1 MRKTI
6 FNSSL
11 ILLAFMIALVAVFG
25 VYMVSL
31 LQVEPIQR
39 AIDDDTPM
47 NIALIIDDAEKPI
60 SAQLLMYYP
69 GNARGALLDIPG
81 ETGLIIRSINR
92 VDRIDAVYDPAD
104 PKPFIA
110 ELEGLTGVGIDHYLV
125 LSLQAYS
132 ELVDI
137 LGGVTIFVPN
147 RIRLEREGRREAVP
161 SGLVVMDGAKI
172 AIYARYRD
180 AERLEAELVQRR
192 QILFQALLRRMGERA
207 EHIAHPDL
215 RRALLE
221 RTRSDLKDDSLM
233 RLVAEF
239 ARMDL
244 DRIVSQR
251 VTGTYRAVEGV
262 ELLFPAWD
270 GQLVKDIVKQTLNA
284 LLNAEA
290 TAVEDKVF
298 TIEILNGTGQ
308 RGLAQRTAEIYASF
322 GYEVVS
328 VGNADSQD
336 LAKTQVLYH
345 LNDEAAASIV
355 AGIIR
360 CANLDRAT
368 FVQTG
373 GARADFIII
382 LGRDFNGRYC
392 VD

>member
-1 MRKTI
+1 
-6 FNSSL
+6 
-11 ILLAFMIALVAVFG
+11 
-25 VYMVSL
+25 
-31 LQVEPIQR
+31 
-39 AIDDDTPM
+39 
-47 NIALIIDDAEKPI
+47 
-60 SAQLLMYYP
+60 
-69 GNARGALLDIPG
+69 
-81 ETGLIIRSINR
+81 
-92 VDRIDAVYDPAD
+92 
-104 PKPFIA
+104 
-110 ELEGLTGVGIDHYLV
+110 
-125 LSLQAYS
+125 
-132 ELVDI
+132 
-137 LGGVTIFVPN
+137 
-147 RIRLEREGRREAVP
+147 
-161 SGLVVMDGAKI
+161 
-172 AIYARYRD
+172 
-180 AERLEAELVQRR
+180 
-192 QILFQALLRRMGERA
+192 
-207 EHIAHPDL
+207 
-215 RRALLE
+215 
-221 RTRSDLKDDSLM
+221 M

-244 DRIVSQR
+244 DRVVFQR

-328 VGNADSQD
+328 VGNADRQD
-336 LAKTQVLYH
+336 LAKTQVLYY

-360 CANLDRAT
+360 CSNLDRAT

-373 GARADFIII
+373 GARADFVII

>member
-1 MRKTI
+1 MRKTT
-6 FNSSL
+6 FNPSL

-25 VYMVSL
+25 AYMVSL
-31 LQVEPIQR
+31 LRVEPIQR

-47 NIALIIDDAEKPI
+47 NIALIIDDAGKPI
-60 SAQLLMYYP
+60 STQLLMYYP

-125 LSLQAYS
+125 MSLQAYS

-147 RIRLEREGRREAVP
+147 RISVERDGRREVVP
-161 SGLVVMDGAKI
+161 LGLVVMDGAKI
-172 AIYARYRD
+172 AIYARFRD

-192 QILFQALLRRMGERA
+192 QVLFQALLRRIGERA
-207 EHIAHPDL
+207 ERLVHPDL
-215 RRALLE
+215 RRALLD
-221 RTRSDLKDDSLM
+221 RMRSDLKDDSVM

-244 DRIVSQR
+244 DRVVFQR
-251 VTGTYRAVEGV
+251 VTGTYRSVEGV

-328 VGNADSQD
+328 VGNADRQD
-336 LAKTQVLYH
+336 LAKTQVLYY

-360 CANLDRAT
+360 CANLGQAT
-368 FVQTG
+368 FVQAG
-373 GARADFIII
+373 GARADFVII

>member
-1 MRKTI
+1 MRKTK

-11 ILLAFMIALVAVFG
+11 ILLAFMIALVVVFG
-25 VYMVSL
+25 AYMVSL
-31 LQVEPIQR
+31 LRVEPIQR

-47 NIALIIDDAEKPI
+47 NIALIIDDAGKPI
-60 SAQLLMYYP
+60 STQLLMYYP

-104 PKPFIA
+104 PKPYIA

-125 LSLQAYS
+125 MSLQAYS

-147 RIRLEREGRREAVP
+147 RISVERDGRREVVP

-172 AIYARYRD
+172 AIYARFRD

-192 QILFQALLRRMGERA
+192 QVLFQALLRRIGERA
-207 EHIAHPDL
+207 ERIVHPDL
-215 RRALLE
+215 RRALLV

-244 DRIVSQR
+244 DRVVFQR

-328 VGNADSQD
+328 VGNADRQD
-336 LAKTQVLYH
+336 LAKTQVLYY

-360 CANLDRAT
+360 CSNLDRAT

-373 GARADFIII
+373 GARADFVII